1 MMKNIVSDMFMLLA
15 MVVIFLIG
23 PVYVS
28 YQSLDNIIYQEVRA
42 ATNDF
47 QKEVRKDGFVDLDT
61 YNNYL
66 NRLNATGKVYEVNL
80 THTSN
85 LVYPNSSA
93 SEGFSIERIKYG
105 NKSIIP
111 TIYDKEKYL
120 MKYGDDFKIEV
131 TEKNAGYS
139 AMLIGLL
146 SKKGNIQ
153 IQFWS
158 DGGMVQNQA
167 F

>member
-1 MMKNIVSDMFMLLA
+1 MKDVLGD
-15 MVVIFLIG
+15 VFLIMGIMVLFIVG
-23 PVYVS
+23 PIYVS
-28 YQSLDNIIYQEVRA
+28 YQTLDNIIYQEVRA

-47 QKEVRKDGFVDLDT
+47 QKEVRKDGYVDLKT
-61 YNNYL
+61 YNTYL
-66 NRLNATGKVYEVNL
+66 NRLNATGKVYDISLV
-80 THTSN
+80 HTSN
-85 LVYPNSSA
+85 LVYPNALA
-93 SEGFSIERIKYG
+93 SEGFSVEHIKYG

-111 TIYDKEKYL
+111 IVYNNEKYL

-131 TEKNAGYS
+131 TEKVPGYS
-139 AMLIGLL
+139 SMLIGLAAGD
-146 SKKGNIQ
+146 KNIQ